1 MPIFNVRT
9 MEEFYRI
16 RVVNIFNIVIGLVAS
31 MGIMG
36 LALSIVG
43 LYGLV
48 TFAAARRTREI
59 GIRMAI
65 GADRSA
71 VLRMVLRQG
80 MILAGAGLVVG
91 LISGVGAR
99 LALRAAFPGGGGDN
113 RGFDVMAF
121 LIVASVVLAATLFAA
136 YVPARRASRINP
148 TEALRYE

>member
-1 MPIFNVRT
+1 M
-9 MEEFYRI
+9 
-16 RVVNIFNIVIGLVAS
+16 A
-31 MGIMG
+31 
-36 LALSIVG
+36 VG
-43 LYGLV
+43 
-48 TFAAARRTREI
+48 ANCAN
-59 GIRMAI
+59 
-65 GADRSA
+65 

-80 MILAGAGLVVG
+80 VILAGVGLVVG

-121 LIVASVVLAATLFAA
+121 LIVASVVFAATIFAS